1 MALSTNNRRPF
12 NIACHRTVQPAE
24 FHCRR
29 QQPFYVQGAVSCKLL
44 QGEYKGYLSTPG
56 RRKSGTGP
64 LNERQRNQSD
74 WRDLVEE
81 VRGGAKVIELFFPV
95 GLLTRVGH
103 DGHFMKSFKAARA

>member
-29 QQPFYVQGAVSCKLL
+29 QRPFYVQGAVSCKLL

-56 RRKSGTGP
+56 RRK
-64 LNERQRNQSD
+64 
-74 WRDLVEE
+74 
-81 VRGGAKVIELFFPV
+81 
-95 GLLTRVGH
+95 
-103 DGHFMKSFKAARA
+103 KAAPGRSMSGNATNPTGETWSKRYEVVRRSSSFSSQ